1 MNMAGGLIALR
12 RGEKAAPSAFNFR
25 WLLAH
30 EMMIFLFQMSNVRDK
45 FAIAA
50 GELNSFVPEIIAPGR
65 FAAWRG
71 AIL

>member
-1 MNMAGGLIALR
+1 
-12 RGEKAAPSAFNFR
+12 
-25 WLLAH
+25 
-30 EMMIFLFQMSNVRDK
+30 MMIFLFQMSNVRDK